1 MLCKERKKPGRLRWI
16 GGTQDGL
23 GGGGAVAILNT
34 EERVGLTVEVT
45 PEQRLEEGVGRGHA
59 DTEGKRS
66 RPRKQP
72 LWKLQEGDR
81 AWCIGGMARTSQGVG
96 EGAAGDQIV
105 GRLHQAGSQ
114 SSGGNRSDSG

>member
-1 MLCKERKKPGRLRWI
+1 MLCKERKKPGRLRGI

-23 GGGGAVAILNT
+23 GGGGAVAILNM

-45 PEQRLEEGVGRGHA
+45 PEQRLEEGEGRGCA

-72 LWKLQEGDR
+72 LQKL
-81 AWCIGGMARTSQGVG
+81 
-96 EGAAGDQIV
+96 
-105 GRLHQAGSQ
+105 
-114 SSGGNRSDSG
+114 